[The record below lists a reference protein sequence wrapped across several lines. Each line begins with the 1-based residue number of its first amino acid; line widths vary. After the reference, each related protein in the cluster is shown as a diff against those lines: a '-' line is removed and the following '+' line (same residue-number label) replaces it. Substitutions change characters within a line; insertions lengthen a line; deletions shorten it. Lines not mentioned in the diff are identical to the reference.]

1 VRLISTAVFHYNGYI
16 KGSGEWTA
24 MTEEVLQEGLI
35 RISDDVVATIAGL
48 AALETPGVSAMSGG
62 ISEGL
67 AKRLSGRNAQKGV
80 TVEVG
85 QLEAAIDLR
94 IVVQYGI
101 PIHEVGRRLQDNV
114 REAVENMT
122 GLRVVEVNVKVEGVA
137 FKDEEPEEPHRVK

>member
-1 VRLISTAVFHYNGYI
+1 MEIIGIILLMGAVG
-16 KGSGEWTA
+16 
-24 MTEEVLQEGLI
+24 MTEELQSGAI

-48 AALETPGVSAMSGG
+48 ASLETPGVAAMSGG

-67 AKRLSGRNAQKGV
+67 AKRLSGRNVQKGV
-80 TVEVG
+80 SVEVG

-94 IVVQYGI
+94 IVVHYGI
-101 PIHEVGRRLQDNV
+101 DIPTVCRSLQVNV

-137 FKDEEPEEPHRVK
+137 FKEDGSEEASRVK

>member
-1 VRLISTAVFHYNGYI
+1 
-16 KGSGEWTA
+16 
-24 MTEEVLQEGLI
+24 MTDHTEANEEQGQI

-48 AALETPGVSAMSGG
+48 AALETPGIAAMSGG

-80 TVEVG
+80 SVEVG

-94 IVVQYGI
+94 VIVQYGV
-101 PIHEVGRRLQDNV
+101 PIHEVCRRLQQNV

-122 GLRVVEVNVKVEGVA
+122 GLRVVEVNVKVEGVS
-137 FKDEEPEEPHRVK
+137 FKDEEPEEPTQQRVK